1 MDLKKILMLAL
12 ISSGIVMGASF
23 AVIHVVADYSPNL
36 AQVDSQIV
44 TDSEMSDNES
54 PAQQVIEEQTLDTN
68 CSSFLSPQ
76 ETKEVQDMLTEL
88 GFGKTTLADSIT
100 AFREQNVMKP
110 NQYLL
115 DNTVLESIIS
125 QLSLQKAQ
133 SFGLQ

>member
-110 NQYLL
+110 NQYLM

-125 QLSLQKAQ
+125 QLFLQKAQ